1 MWEFILRLL
10 DPVQLIGYVGMAFAV
25 LSYQCKKNRNFFI
38 MQFFCAVSF
47 TLQMALLHSF
57 AGMMINVVS
66 IFRGIIFSLGDKCRH
81 KGFLVFLMMS
91 FVLSAAVSVL
101 VFNEMW
107 WMAILLLVGQGSG
120 TLAMWTRNGKTIR
133 MLQLAVVSP
142 AWLVNN
148 VYYGSTGGIAC
159 EIFNIFS
166 VLVSFVRFRKT
177 GYDKT

>member
-1 MWEFILRLL
+1 MREFILNLL
-10 DPVQLIGYVGMAFAV
+10 DPVQLIGYAGMAFAV

-47 TLQMALLHSF
+47 TIQMALLHSF

-66 IFRGIIFSLGDKCRH
+66 IFRGIIFSLGGRCKN
-81 KGFLVFLMMS
+81 KGYLIFLMVS
-91 FVLSAAVSVL
+91 FIFSAGVSVF

-107 WMAILLLVGQGSG
+107 WMALILLIGQGSG

-133 MLQLAVVSP
+133 LLQLSVVSP

-159 EIFNIFS
+159 EIFNIIS
-166 VLVSFVRFRKT
+166 VLVSFIRFRKT